1 MSGSAEGATHDG
13 IAREGGRARALNLEG
28 GGMNCMTGVKLARM
42 RLLPARLRDISANAL
57 LSVALLSPSLNAV
70 DHVEFTIFGRIRFS
84 VPGDW
89 PVIASKSDRN
99 RTIFAFQ
106 VPNPA
111 DENTPDST
119 NLTIQ
124 SFYLRDPDSKSTFEK
139 KSLKQD
145 PSAQERKLAE
155 SWDCSSFQGKQGSTT
170 YEIWDC
176 HRVVTDVGVYVR
188 VAWPGLPKN
197 PADYDR
203 KMQATL
209 GEVLASVAPSP
220 K

>member
-1 MSGSAEGATHDG
+1 MCCLGEPVELRSTGRAGAPVPTWFVVLRAAVSTRAVAGREPLRGRWPLELDLEFDFFLGMSGSAEGATHDG

-155 SWDCSSFQGKQGSTT
+155 
-170 YEIWDC
+170 
-176 HRVVTDVGVYVR
+176 
-188 VAWPGLPKN
+188 
-197 PADYDR
+197 
-203 KMQATL
+203 
-209 GEVLASVAPSP
+209 
-220 K
+220 